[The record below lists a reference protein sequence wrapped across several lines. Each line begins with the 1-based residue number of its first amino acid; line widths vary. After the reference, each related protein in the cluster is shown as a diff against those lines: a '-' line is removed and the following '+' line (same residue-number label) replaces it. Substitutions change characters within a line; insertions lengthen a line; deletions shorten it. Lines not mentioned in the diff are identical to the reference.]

1 MRQISDEGRREIA
14 KELREQFYCCRH
26 AEEFTEGL
34 YDVLDLGHCEPTH
47 GGYPDLA
54 ERLADYV
61 EPAPVTGSTSDGYH
75 TFDEMRECNDI
86 EERRKIANRL
96 RGLDSKIGDRDTLS
110 TAVDEL
116 RMAVC
121 GNAAISPVEY
131 SVRNLVGFALELADL
146 IEGNQYGGTC
156 RNVYP
161 NNEDHHCDNGFRC
174 SACGD
179 TVEDCENYRVSGTWN
194 YCQKCRAK
202 VVG

>member
-1 MRQISDEGRREIA
+1 MRIDDSERREVA
-14 KELREQFYCCRH
+14 KKLRNLDVRKIDAYH
-26 AEEFTEGL
+26 L
-34 YDVLDLGHCEPTH
+34 IHPYDVEAALGLEPDDEYWFTADSV
-47 GGYPDLA
+47 Y
-54 ERLADYV
+54 RLADLIDR
-61 EPAPVTGSTSDGYH
+61 PITN
-75 TFDEMRECNDI
+75 EMRECNDI
-86 EERRKIANRL
+86 EERRKFANRL

-110 TAVDEL
+110 SAVDEL

-131 SVRNLVGFALELADL
+131 SVRNLVGFALGLADL
-146 IEGNQYGGTC
+146 IEDNQYSGTC

-194 YCQKCRAK
+194 YCPKCRAK

>member
-1 MRQISDEGRREIA
+1 MRIDDNERREVA
-14 KELREQFYCCRH
+14 KKLRNLDVRKYDAYH
-26 AEEFTEGL
+26 L
-34 YDVLDLGHCEPTH
+34 IHPYDVEAALGLEPDDEYWFTADSV
-47 GGYPDLA
+47 Y
-54 ERLADYV
+54 RLADLIDR
-61 EPAPVTGSTSDGYH
+61 PIAN
-75 TFDEMRECNDI
+75 EMRECNDI
-86 EERRKIANRL
+86 EERRKIADRL

-146 IEGNQYGGTC
+146 IEGNQYSGTC

-174 SACGD
+174 SVCDD

-194 YCQKCRAK
+194 YCPKCRAK

>member
-1 MRQISDEGRREIA
+1 MRIDDNERREVA
-14 KELREQFYCCRH
+14 KKLRNLDVRKYDAYH
-26 AEEFTEGL
+26 L
-34 YDVLDLGHCEPTH
+34 VHPYDVEAALGLEPDDEYWFTADSV
-47 GGYPDLA
+47 Y
-54 ERLADYV
+54 RLADLIDR
-61 EPAPVTGSTSDGYH
+61 PIAN
-75 TFDEMRECNDI
+75 EMRECNDI

-110 TAVDEL
+110 SAVDEL

-121 GNAAISPVEY
+121 GSAAISPVEY

-146 IEGNQYGGTC
+146 IEDNQYSGTC

-194 YCQKCRAK
+194 YCPKCRAK

>member
-1 MRQISDEGRREIA
+1 MRIDDNERREVA
-14 KELREQFYCCRH
+14 KKLRNLDVRKYDAYRLIH
-26 AEEFTEGL
+26 P
-34 YDVLDLGHCEPTH
+34 YDVEVALGLV
-47 GGYPDLA
+47 PDDEYWFTA
-54 ERLADYV
+54 DSVYHLADLIDR
-61 EPAPVTGSTSDGYH
+61 STAN
-75 TFDEMRECNDI
+75 EMRECNDI

-96 RGLDSKIGDRDTLS
+96 RGLDSKISDRDTLS

-121 GNAAISPVEY
+121 GSAAISPVEY

-146 IEGNQYGGTC
+146 IEDNQYSGTC

-174 SACGD
+174 SACSD

-194 YCQKCRAK
+194 YCPKCRAK

>member
-1 MRQISDEGRREIA
+1 MRIDDNERREVA
-14 KELREQFYCCRH
+14 KKLRNLDVRKYDAYRLIH
-26 AEEFTEGL
+26 P
-34 YDVLDLGHCEPTH
+34 YDVEVALGLV
-47 GGYPDLA
+47 PDDEYWFTA
-54 ERLADYV
+54 DSVYHLADLIDR
-61 EPAPVTGSTSDGYH
+61 STAN
-75 TFDEMRECNDI
+75 EMRECNDI

-96 RGLDSKIGDRDTLS
+96 RGLDSKISDRDTLS

-121 GNAAISPVEY
+121 GSAAISPVEY

-146 IEGNQYGGTC
+146 IEDNQYSGTC

-194 YCQKCRAK
+194 YCPKCRAK

>member
-1 MRQISDEGRREIA
+1 MRIDDNERREVA
-14 KELREQFYCCRH
+14 KKLRNLDVRKYDAYRLIH
-26 AEEFTEGL
+26 P
-34 YDVLDLGHCEPTH
+34 YDVEVALDLV
-47 GGYPDLA
+47 PDDEYWFTA
-54 ERLADYV
+54 DSVYHLADLIDR
-61 EPAPVTGSTSDGYH
+61 STAN
-75 TFDEMRECNDI
+75 EMRECSDI

-96 RGLDSKIGDRDTLS
+96 RGLDSKISDRDTLS

-146 IEGNQYGGTC
+146 IEDNQYSGTC

-194 YCQKCRAK
+194 YCPKCRAK

>member
-1 MRQISDEGRREIA
+1 MRIDDNERREVA
-14 KELREQFYCCRH
+14 KKLRNLDVRKYDAYH
-26 AEEFTEGL
+26 L
-34 YDVLDLGHCEPTH
+34 IHPYDVETALGLEPDDEYWFTADSV
-47 GGYPDLA
+47 Y
-54 ERLADYV
+54 RLADLIDR
-61 EPAPVTGSTSDGYH
+61 PIAN
-75 TFDEMRECNDI
+75 EMRECNDI

-96 RGLDSKIGDRDTLS
+96 RGLDSKIGNRDTLS

-194 YCQKCRAK
+194 YCPKCRAK

>member
-1 MRQISDEGRREIA
+1 MRIDDNERREVA
-14 KELREQFYCCRH
+14 KKLRNLDVRKYDAYH
-26 AEEFTEGL
+26 L
-34 YDVLDLGHCEPTH
+34 IHPYDVEAALGLEPDDEYGFTADSV
-47 GGYPDLA
+47 Y
-54 ERLADYV
+54 RLADLIDR
-61 EPAPVTGSTSDGYH
+61 PIAN
-75 TFDEMRECNDI
+75 EMRKCNDI

-146 IEGNQYGGTC
+146 IEDNQYSGTC

-161 NNEDHHCDNGFRC
+161 NDEDHHCDNGFRC
-174 SACGD
+174 SVCGD

-194 YCQKCRAK
+194 YCPKCRAK

>member
-1 MRQISDEGRREIA
+1 MSCIDRPIA
-14 KELREQFYCCRH
+14 N
-26 AEEFTEGL
+26 
-34 YDVLDLGHCEPTH
+34 
-47 GGYPDLA
+47 
-54 ERLADYV
+54 
-61 EPAPVTGSTSDGYH
+61 
-75 TFDEMRECNDI
+75 EMRECNDI

-96 RGLDSKIGDRDTLS
+96 RGLDSKISDRDTLS

-146 IEGNQYGGTC
+146 IEDNQYSGTC

-174 SACGD
+174 SVCGD

-194 YCQKCRAK
+194 YCPKCRAK

>member
-1 MRQISDEGRREIA
+1 MRIDDNERREVA
-14 KELREQFYCCRH
+14 KKLRNLYVRKYDAYH
-26 AEEFTEGL
+26 L
-34 YDVLDLGHCEPTH
+34 IHPYDVETALGLEPDDEYWFTADSV
-47 GGYPDLA
+47 Y
-54 ERLADYV
+54 RLADLIDR
-61 EPAPVTGSTSDGYH
+61 PIAN
-75 TFDEMRECNDI
+75 EMRECNDI

-121 GNAAISPVEY
+121 VNAAISPVEY

-194 YCQKCRAK
+194 YCPKCRAK

>member
-1 MRQISDEGRREIA
+1 MRIDDNERREVA
-14 KELREQFYCCRH
+14 KKLRNLDVRKYDAYH
-26 AEEFTEGL
+26 L
-34 YDVLDLGHCEPTH
+34 INPYDVETALGLEPDDEYWFTADSV
-47 GGYPDLA
+47 Y
-54 ERLADYV
+54 RLADLIDR
-61 EPAPVTGSTSDGYH
+61 PIAN
-75 TFDEMRECNDI
+75 EMRECNDI

-179 TVEDCENYRVSGTWN
+179 TVEDCENYRVSGTWS

>member
-1 MRQISDEGRREIA
+1 MRIDDNERREVA
-14 KELREQFYCCRH
+14 KKLRNLDVRKYDAYRLIH
-26 AEEFTEGL
+26 P
-34 YDVLDLGHCEPTH
+34 YDVEVALGLV
-47 GGYPDLA
+47 PDDEYWFTA
-54 ERLADYV
+54 DSVYRLADLIDR
-61 EPAPVTGSTSDGYH
+61 PIAN
-75 TFDEMRECNDI
+75 EMRECNDI
-86 EERRKIANRL
+86 EERRKIADRL

-146 IEGNQYGGTC
+146 IEGNQYSGTC

-174 SACGD
+174 SVCGD

-194 YCQKCRAK
+194 YCPKCRAK

>member
-1 MRQISDEGRREIA
+1 MRIDDNERREVA
-14 KELREQFYCCRH
+14 KKLRNLDVRKYDAYH
-26 AEEFTEGL
+26 L
-34 YDVLDLGHCEPTH
+34 IHPYDVNAALGLEHDDEYWFTADSV
-47 GGYPDLA
+47 Y
-54 ERLADYV
+54 RLADLIDR
-61 EPAPVTGSTSDGYH
+61 PIAN
-75 TFDEMRECNDI
+75 EMRECNDI

-110 TAVDEL
+110 SAVDEL

-146 IEGNQYGGTC
+146 IEDNQYSGTC

-174 SACGD
+174 SVCGD

-194 YCQKCRAK
+194 YCPKCRAK

>member
-1 MRQISDEGRREIA
+1 MRIDDNERREVA
-14 KELREQFYCCRH
+14 KKLRNLDVRKYDAYH
-26 AEEFTEGL
+26 L
-34 YDVLDLGHCEPTH
+34 IHPYDVETALGLEPDDEYWFTADSV
-47 GGYPDLA
+47 Y
-54 ERLADYV
+54 RLADLIDR
-61 EPAPVTGSTSDGYH
+61 PIAN
-75 TFDEMRECNDI
+75 EMRECNDI

-146 IEGNQYGGTC
+146 IEGNQYGGIC

-194 YCQKCRAK
+194 YCPKCRAK

>member
-1 MRQISDEGRREIA
+1 
-14 KELREQFYCCRH
+14 
-26 AEEFTEGL
+26 
-34 YDVLDLGHCEPTH
+34 
-47 GGYPDLA
+47 
-54 ERLADYV
+54 
-61 EPAPVTGSTSDGYH
+61 
-75 TFDEMRECNDI
+75 MRECNDI

-121 GNAAISPVEY
+121 GHAAISPVEH

-146 IEGNQYGGTC
+146 IEDNQYSGTC

-194 YCQKCRAK
+194 YCPKCRAK

>member
-1 MRQISDEGRREIA
+1 MRIDDNERREVA
-14 KELREQFYCCRH
+14 NKLRNLDVRKYDAYH
-26 AEEFTEGL
+26 L
-34 YDVLDLGHCEPTH
+34 IHPYDVEAALGLEPDDEYWFTADSV
-47 GGYPDLA
+47 Y
-54 ERLADYV
+54 RLADLIDR
-61 EPAPVTGSTSDGYH
+61 PIAN
-75 TFDEMRECNDI
+75 EMRECNDI

-110 TAVDEL
+110 SAVDEL

-121 GNAAISPVEY
+121 GNAAISPVEC

-194 YCQKCRAK
+194 YCPKCRAK